1 MDPSLYWFGVIC
13 AITSGVV
20 SNFGLV
26 LEKKVVNEVPPEA
39 KFGRSLIKSPLWLL
53 GVFLGQVVGAVFFL
67 LAELYIGA
75 TLSPVLIDA
84 GLIVL
89 ALGSVK
95 ILGESLKKDE
105 YIGLFILIGGIVLV
119 GFSGLSITI
128 SEIDLFE
135 LGFLVRMITYTLGL
149 IIASLICEILQ
160 RKAIKYRGVY
170 FAFHA
175 AFMVSLSNLW
185 LNLLMGVIGRIFS
198 GVFIP
203 EELVLFICA
212 SVLVVLSNFMAIYTV
227 QRMFKYGDAS
237 KMVPIHQIPLQ
248 ITPIIVYFLVF
259 MLIPPSVFSFYFL
272 IGGAV
277 LITIAT
283 FIFANRQ
290 AKLESIK

>member
-20 SNFGLV
+20 SNLGLV
-26 LEKKVVNEVPPEA
+26 LEKKVVNEIPPEA

-53 GVFLGQVVGAVFFL
+53 GIFLGQVVGAVFFL
-67 LAELYIGA
+67 VAELFIGA

-105 YIGLFILIGGIVLV
+105 YIGLFILIAGIILV

-135 LGFLVRMITYTLGL
+135 LGFLIRMLAYTLGL
-149 IIASLICEILQ
+149 IIAALICEILQ
-160 RKAIKYRGVY
+160 RKANKYRGIY

-175 AFMVSLSNLW
+175 AFMFSLSNFW
-185 LNLLMGVIGRIFS
+185 VNLLMGIINHIFS
-198 GVFIP
+198 GIFSA

-212 SVLVVLSNFMAIYTV
+212 AILIVLSNFVAIYTV

-248 ITPIIVYFLVF
+248 ITPVIVYFLIF
-259 MLIPPSVFSFYFL
+259 MLIPPTVFSFYFL
-272 IGGAV
+272 IGGAI